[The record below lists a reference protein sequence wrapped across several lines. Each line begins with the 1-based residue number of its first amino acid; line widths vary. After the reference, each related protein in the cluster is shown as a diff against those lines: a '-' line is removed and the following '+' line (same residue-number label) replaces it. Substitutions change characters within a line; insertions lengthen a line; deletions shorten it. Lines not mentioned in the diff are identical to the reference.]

1 LIEDYRIMLN
11 SWQLW
16 RVNHVRR
23 EANRVTHRLA
33 NEAFSLMDE
42 QVHMEEGP
50 LCILEIEIAECNNL

>member
-1 LIEDYRIMLN
+1 LIEDYQIMLN

-23 EANRVTHRLA
+23 EANGVTHRLA

-50 LCILEIEIAECNNL
+50 LCILEIEIAECSNL